1 MKTIDMRMLI
11 KYDEEKEQI
20 LDYDFMNE
28 YTLAEVA
35 VIVATFKKCLNDW
48 GYDVIRKEE

>member
-1 MKTIDMRMLI
+1 MKTIDMRMFI
-11 KYDEEKEQI
+11 KYDDEQEKI

-35 VIVATFKKCLNDW
+35 VIVATFKKCLKDW
-48 GYDVIRKEE
+48 GYDVKRKEE